1 MNKAENHGK
10 GIGIQEHKFTR
21 TISIRKLNT
30 LPHLHIGPINP
41 VVYRDPYK
49 LAFGKSYLGTGLAL
63 RCFQRLSLPSIA
75 TRLYH

>member
-1 MNKAENHGK
+1 MNMQKTTTAELNK
-10 GIGIQEHKFTR
+10 KQHKFTR